1 MLKVT
6 RDQVSLAKKRRMEEV
21 DQPRPRGEFR
31 KML

>member
-6 RDQVSLAKKRRMEEV
+6 RDQVNLAKTGRMEEV
-21 DQPRPRGEFR
+21 DQPMPRGEFR